1 MKKLIRYRI
10 SIAVKFPATHPR
22 KHQATFFVPKIEDA
36 LGMIRSCDPHSDLC
50 KSLHTVCERCY
61 YGQPYNERLLKI
73 HTIRGNYELWA
84 KRFEKI
90 NRGVAVIELYYWSGK
105 PYASK
110 QVVFLTLGKDD
121 GIGLQK
127 LEFSASGLFGMI
139 KIDDDFPDTSI
150 ASIAQNDGLSLDDFK
165 AWFKGADLSK
175 PLAIIHFTDFR
186 Y

>member
-22 KHQATFFVPKIEDA
+22 KQQATFFVPAIEKA
-36 LGMIRSCDPHSDLC
+36 LGMIDNCDPHSSLC
-50 KSLHTVCERCY
+50 KSLNTVCERCY
-61 YGQPYNERLLKI
+61 FGQFEDERLLKI

-90 NRGVAVIELYYWSGK
+90 DKGDAVLELYTWSGK
-105 PYASK
+105 PYNSK
-110 QVVFLTLGKDD
+110 AVTICQLGKDN
-121 GIGLQK
+121 GIGMQK
-127 LEFSASGLFGMI
+127 LSSFLNQYAFVETVGSGCYEI
-139 KIDDDFPDTSI
+139 ETI
-150 ASIAQNDGLSLDDFK
+150 AKNDGLSLDDFK